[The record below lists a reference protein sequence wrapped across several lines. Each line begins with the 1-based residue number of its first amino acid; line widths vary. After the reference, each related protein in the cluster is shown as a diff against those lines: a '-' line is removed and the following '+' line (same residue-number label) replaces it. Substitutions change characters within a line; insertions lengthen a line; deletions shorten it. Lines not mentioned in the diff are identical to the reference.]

1 MQPSQLFAAL
11 ADLAPASGEQV
22 LDVGKGGQP
31 LAWLPDTDRPPRSR
45 TVDRLA
51 ALDALHREERVLRR
65 GWAWLLGTA
74 EVGGIRRRVRLPL
87 LVQPVRI
94 ERALRTRL
102 VPAGD
107 LELTPLITDRTIAAT
122 FEAAPG
128 IGSTGWLTAPG
139 TVAWI
144 TAAAEAAGLPVA
156 RVLPATLETPKP
168 FKAPKVAEDELVG
181 YAGTALFVVRDVTSA
196 GLRDTLLNW
205 STRPELGSTALAA
218 VYSGP
223 SAPSAGADTG
233 PIRSPLPLNAAQR
246 EVVRRTRRERVV
258 VVSGPP
264 GNGKS
269 HAVVAAALDTVDR
282 GGSVLVA
289 TQSGYAAE
297 VLGGL
302 LARYPGPVPVQ
313 FGDAERREAIATELA
328 EGTGLGADRQ
338 QLSHDDDAVRAAE
351 SKVDD
356 IVHGLEA
363 ALALERQAD
372 ELVTWAPLLAG
383 LQADLPNTFESGFNT
398 ADPSNAGFAHAGSAN
413 AGSANAGFANA
424 RFDNAGFDLA
434 AADRLYRRA
443 TQAGEGWWW
452 RLWRGWALRRLRE
465 RTGAA
470 ATVPLERLRAGLE
483 AFRAVS
489 GAARLASTGGTDL
502 GPAWAGLVAADEA
515 LAGAVATAM
524 RNRATSAQRWS
535 AEARRSAAALA
546 NALRA
551 GRNRRRETLA
561 ALDGAALVRALPL
574 WVGTVTDVEDLLP
587 ATPGLFDLV
596 ILDEAAHIDQIRAA
610 PVLARA
616 KRALVV
622 GDARQLRFVSFV
634 ADVDI
639 AATLARHGLSGFAD
653 RLDVRRSSAFD
664 VATGAAPVTYLEEH
678 YRSRPHLIE
687 FSAKRF
693 YGDRIALMTR
703 HPRDEQADIIDVR
716 RVNDAA
722 LIDGVNRAEIEAV
735 LREVRELAAASGG
748 GAGGAVGV
756 GAGGI
761 GVITPFRAQADAL
774 EAALL
779 DAFPVDEIE
788 RLGLRVGTVHAFQ
801 GSEADTVV
809 ASLGLVEGDSSARH
823 RFVGDANLFNV
834 LVTRARQRMLV
845 VTSLVDASGIVADYL
860 AYSLAPPEPVHRPLG
875 TVGDPADSRAGI
887 LAGNQ
892 ADDWAV
898 RLGRELAESGL
909 RVRADYPVGR
919 WSVDLCVAEVGL
931 ICRPHP
937 DGAAAHIE
945 RQRAL
950 LRAGWT
956 LHDAFASRWS
966 GSVTRA
972 ALELATE
979 LKRDVKKT

>member
-22 LDVGKGGQP
+22 LDASLGGQP
-31 LAWLPDTDRPPRSR
+31 LAWLPDSDRPPRNR

-65 GWAWLLGTA
+65 GWAWLLGA
-74 EVGGIRRRVRLPL
+74 VDVGGVQRRVRLPL

-94 ERALRTRL
+94 ERGLRTRL

-107 LELTPLITDRTIAAT
+107 LELTPLITDRALAAT

-128 IGSTGWLTAPG
+128 IGSTGWLAAAG
-139 TVAWI
+139 TSAWI
-144 TAAAEAAGLPVA
+144 TAAAEAAGLPVT
-156 RVLPATLETPKP
+156 RVLPAAAKPPKISETQL
-168 FKAPKVAEDELVG
+168 AG
-181 YAGTALFVVRDVTSA
+181 YAGVALFVARDVTSI
-196 GLRDTLLNW
+196 GLRDTLLTW
-205 STRPELGSTALAA
+205 SARPGLEATALAH
-218 VYSGP
+218 VYSG
-223 SAPSAGADTG
+223 APGPVEAVDTE

-289 TQSGYAAE
+289 AQSGSAAD
-297 VLGGL
+297 VLGAL
-302 LARYPGPVPVQ
+302 LARYPGPVPVH

-328 EGTGLGADRQ
+328 EGAAAGSDDRQ
-338 QLSHDDDAVRAAE
+338 LELDEAAVRTAE
-351 SKVDD
+351 SKVDS
-356 IVHGLEA
+356 IVHGLDA
-363 ALALERQAD
+363 ALTLERQAD
-372 ELVTWAPLLAG
+372 ELATWAPLLAG
-383 LQADLPNTFESGFNT
+383 LQVDVPGPFE
-398 ADPSNAGFAHAGSAN
+398 P
-413 AGSANAGFANA
+413 
-424 RFDNAGFDLA
+424 GFDLA
-434 AADRLYRRA
+434 TADRLA
-443 TQAGEGWWW
+443 GQADQPGDGWWS
-452 RLWRGWALRRLRE
+452 RLWRGWAVKRLRA

-470 ATVPLERLRAGLE
+470 PTVPPDRLRAGIE
-483 AFRAVS
+483 AFRSVS
-489 GAARLASTGGTDL
+489 AAARLASTGGTDL
-502 GPAWAGLVAADEA
+502 GPAWAGLVAADAA
-515 LAGAVATAM
+515 LSGAVATAM
-524 RNRATSAQRWS
+524 RRRATSARRWTPD
-535 AEARRSAAALA
+535 ARRSAAALA

-551 GRNRRRETLA
+551 GRNRRRQLLA
-561 ALDGAALVRALPL
+561 MLDGPALVRALPL

-587 ATPGLFDLV
+587 ATAGLFDLV

-693 YGDRIALMTR
+693 YGDRIALATR
-703 HPRDEQADIIDVR
+703 HPRDEQVDAIDVE
-716 RVNDAA
+716 RVSDATLA
-722 LIDGVNRAEIEAV
+722 DGVNRGEIEAV
-735 LREVRELAAASGG
+735 LRSVRALAT
-748 GAGGAVGV
+748 VDTL
-756 GAGGI
+756 GGI

-774 EAALL
+774 EVALL
-779 DAFPVDEIE
+779 DAFPVADIE

-801 GSEADTVV
+801 GSEADTVI
-809 ASLGLVEGDSSARH
+809 ASLGLVEGDSSARQ
-823 RFVGDANLFNV
+823 RFVADANLFNV

-845 VTSLVDASGIVADYL
+845 VTSLVDGAGIVADYL
-860 AYSLAPPEPVHRPLG
+860 AYSLAPPEPVHRRLDFAKDG
-875 TVGDPADSRAGI
+875 RAD
-887 LAGNQ
+887 
-892 ADDWAV
+892 DDWAAQ
-898 RLGRELAESGL
+898 LGRELAAGGL
-909 RVRADYPVGR
+909 RVRADYPVGL
-919 WSVDLCVAEVGL
+919 WTVDLCVEQVGL
-931 ICRPHP
+931 VCRPHP
-937 DGAAAHIE
+937 DGTAAHVE

-956 LHDAFASRWS
+956 LYDAFASRWS
-966 GSVTRA
+966 GSAIRA
-972 ALELATE
+972 ALELGTE
-979 LKRDVKKT
+979 IKRSDVKKT